1 MLVLL
6 LVVYFVFMV
15 MRLVAAEPL
24 SIPSLSAKHSGVAY
38 GVALGFTAALHM
50 DGPDAMGPAA
60 LTRTR

>member
-1 MLVLL
+1 
-6 LVVYFVFMV
+6 MV